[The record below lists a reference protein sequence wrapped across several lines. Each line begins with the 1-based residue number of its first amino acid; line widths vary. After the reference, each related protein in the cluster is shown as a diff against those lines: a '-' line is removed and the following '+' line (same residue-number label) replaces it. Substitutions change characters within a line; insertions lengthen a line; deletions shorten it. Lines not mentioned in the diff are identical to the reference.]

1 MIPVMPAVAA
11 TGERAEE
18 EQPEI
23 QIPLHSQNCL
33 SHKYI
38 LSKDR
43 VSATDSVRNTRT
55 NCETFTE
62 NLAKK
67 VGFGRRPFVQSTEK

>member
-23 QIPLHSQNCL
+23 QIPLHSQN
-33 SHKYI
+33 
-38 LSKDR
+38 
-43 VSATDSVRNTRT
+43 TNTYHQKIAS
-55 NCETFTE
+55 
-62 NLAKK
+62 LLPMVYAIQGQIAKHLPK
-67 VGFGRRPFVQSTEK
+67 IWRKKWALGGARLYNPQKNDPV